1 MLVGRSSNMLATVHL
16 VQDISYAATAPLQQD
31 FEAQDD
37 KPPGLVL
44 VGL

>member
-1 MLVGRSSNMLATVHL
+1 MLATVHL
-16 VQDISYAATAPLQQD
+16 VQDISDAATTAPLQQD

-44 VGL
+44 VGLWR